1 MLLVR
6 SFHLM
11 SDTSSDYYSPVES
24 CKANEVNPLAYLS
37 YILNNARNKSIALL
51 TPDEFTGSNIAHVG

>member
-1 MLLVR
+1 
-6 SFHLM
+6 M
-11 SDTSSDYYSPVES
+11 SGTSADYYSPVES

-37 YILNNARNKSIALL
+37 YVLNNARNKSFALL

>member
-1 MLLVR
+1 
-6 SFHLM
+6 M

-51 TPDEFTGSNIAHVG
+51 TPDEFAGSNIAHVG